1 MLMLMLDTVDFPI
14 AFWGAIRAGVVPV
27 PVNTLLTAEQVAYML
42 EDSRAEALCL
52 SAPLLPAL
60 APAIAR
66 AGAGLRLVLVA
77 GVDGAPVAGLPPGLR
92 DFAGFVADQL
102 PSPDDAGAERM
113 LEILSCEIA
122 GETASVRLRESYLGM
137 IFVDT
142 FGMLRVDGNWL
153 IYNKLF
159 HVEG

>member
-1 MLMLMLDTVDFPI
+1 MSVNSEIQSCVERYYESLRGSNADGVRAVFHPSARITGYLPDGLHEMTV
-14 AFWGAIRAGVVPV
+14 
-27 PVNTLLTAEQVAYML
+27 E
-42 EDSRAEALCL
+42 
-52 SAPLLPAL
+52 
-60 APAIAR
+60 
-66 AGAGLRLVLVA
+66 
-77 GVDGAPVAGLPPGLR
+77 

-113 LEILSCEIA
+113 LDILSCEIA